1 MPDTSIIIERP
12 SKLALGDKGFRD
24 IVDAPKKTKR
34 EDGGQASVRIMEI
47 IARTHS
53 RKIDGG

>member
-24 IVDAPKKTKR
+24 IVDAPKKKKK
-34 EDGGQASVRIMEI
+34 GGRWAGIRSHHGDHRQDPQQ
-47 IARTHS
+47 
-53 RKIDGG
+53 KD